1 MLADEVIQA
10 SANIKS
16 SLIIINANI
25 ASAEKEW
32 LAF

>member
-16 SLIIINANI
+16 SLITIDANV
-25 ASAEKEW
+25 ASAEKE
-32 LAF
+32 